1 MYNIYFYLIIG
12 IFILNFVWTQILSW
26 LNRKRMSPTLPDE
39 LKGIYSPEKY
49 ASQQEYQRTNSR
61 FGLISGGF
69 SFALMLVILLF
80 GFLGWFD
87 DCLREYTNHFLILP
101 LLFFGMLM
109 IANELFD
116 FPFEWYATFTI
127 EERFGFN
134 KSTKKLFFLDWLKG
148 IVLSLLIGGIVLSA
162 ILYLYNYAGKAF
174 WLYAWLVVSG
184 FSLLMTFFYSEWI
197 VPLFNKQTPLENG
210 ELRDAIEAFALK
222 AGFRLTNIFVMDG
235 SKRTTKANAYFTG
248 FGKKKRIVLFD
259 TLMKELDTEEIVAVL
274 AHEIGHYKKKHVI
287 YSVILSIIT
296 TGIIFYIL
304 SLFLGNPELAKA
316 LGGKTASFHLGIIGF
331 AFLFTPISEVL
342 GLAVNCFSRKN
353 EYQADSFA
361 SQYGLGEALISALEK
376 LSVQS
381 LSNLNPHPLTVFWY
395 YSHPTLLQRI
405 KRIKSVISYP
415 TPSVSTHQTTL
426 CN

>member
-1 MYNIYFYLIIG
+1 
-12 IFILNFVWTQILSW
+12 
-26 LNRKRMSPTLPDE
+26 MSPVLPNE
-39 LKGIYSPEKY
+39 LKGIYPPEKY
-49 ASQQEYQRTNSR
+49 AKQQEYQRTNSR

-87 DCLREYTNHFLILP
+87 NYLREYTNHFLILP
-101 LLFFGMLM
+101 LLFFGVL
-109 IANELFD
+109 ITGNELID
-116 FPFEWYATFTI
+116 FPFEWYSTFTI

-134 KSTKKLFFLDWLKG
+134 KSTKKLFLFDWLKG
-148 IVLSLLIGGIVLSA
+148 IALSLVIGGIVLSA
-162 ILYLYNYAGKAF
+162 VLYLYNYTGKEF

-184 FSLLMTFFYSEWI
+184 FSLLITFFYSEWI
-197 VPLFNKQTPLENG
+197 VPLFNKQTPLETG
-210 ELRDAIEAFALK
+210 ELREAIENFARK
-222 AGFRLTNIFVMDG
+222 AGFQLKNIFVMDG

-259 TLMKELDTEEIVAVL
+259 TLMNDLNTEEIVAVL

-287 YSVILSIIT
+287 YTMLLSIVT

-304 SLFLGNPELAKA
+304 SLFLGNLQLAEA
-316 LGGKTASFHLGIIGF
+316 LGGKTASFHLGAIGF
-331 AFLFTPISEVL
+331 AFLFTPVSEVL

-353 EYQADSFA
+353 EYQADGYATQF
-361 SQYGLGEALISALEK
+361 GLGEALISGLEK

-405 KRIKSVISYP
+405 ARIR
-415 TPSVSTHQTTL
+415 QTEL
-426 CN
+426 

>member
-1 MYNIYFYLIIG
+1 MLENIYFYLIIA
-12 IFILNFVWTQILSW
+12 IFILSFAWTQILSW
-26 LNRKRMSPTLPDE
+26 LNRKRMSPVLPDE
-39 LKGIYSPEKY
+39 LKGIYPPEKY
-49 ASQQEYQRTNSR
+49 AKQQEYQRTNSR

-69 SFALMLVILLF
+69 SFALMLAILLF

-87 DCLREYTNHFLILP
+87 NYLRGYTNHFLILP
-101 LLFFGMLM
+101 LLFFGILM
-109 IANELFD
+109 IGNELID
-116 FPFEWYATFTI
+116 FPFGWYATFTI

-134 KSTKKLFFLDWLKG
+134 KSTRKLFLLDWLKG
-148 IVLSLLIGGIVLSA
+148 ILLSLLIGGIVLSA
-162 ILYLYNYAGKAF
+162 ILYLYNYIGKEF

-184 FSLLMTFFYSEWI
+184 FSLLVTFFYSEWI
-197 VPLFNKQTPLENG
+197 VPLFNKQTPLKAG
-210 ELRDAIEAFALK
+210 ELRDAIESFARK

-259 TLMKELDTEEIVAVL
+259 TLMNELNTEEIVAVL
-274 AHEIGHYKKKHVI
+274 AHEIGHYKKRHTI
-287 YSVILSIIT
+287 YAMLFSIVT
-296 TGIIFYIL
+296 TGIILYIL
-304 SLFLGNPELAKA
+304 SLFLGNLQLAEA

-342 GLAVNCFSRKN
+342 GLAVNYYSRKN

-361 SQYGLGEALISALEK
+361 AQFGLGEALISALKK
-376 LSVQS
+376 LSIQS

-405 KRIKSVISYP
+405 KRLQQP
-415 TPSVSTHQTTL
+415 MLL
-426 CN
+426 CS